1 MFGPLLLLLRSFNLG
16 LQATDHPDP
25 AALQKV
31 QAAEP
36 GAVDPLTGEPT
47 YRVRPADDAPKY
59 PRFSGFVLHGF
70 LVWKTEAMPAGL
82 RKTRPGIR
90 FPPAQ
95 KAAHFRLI

>member
-1 MFGPLLLLLRSFNLG
+1 MFALWHNFAQPPICRNSLCPLAILVLLFHGYSNTTPAEMFGRLLLLLRSFNLG

-47 YRVRPADDAPKY
+47 YWVRPADDIPK
-59 PRFSGFVLHGF
+59 
-70 LVWKTEAMPAGL
+70 L
-82 RKTRPGIR
+82 RAI
-90 FPPAQ
+90 
-95 KAAHFRLI
+95 